1 MSVSKEKKEGER
13 LKIKT
18 KRELSVFYWFVM
30 ENKPMVGYYLSS
42 PLKNIKRINSIY
54 RMRMGDASGLLSEI
68 ISHYHSGV
76 LDAILYYEGKIEL
89 FLDSLLPESEFEWFR
104 KNEYACYFV
113 WLSIK
118 KYYPQLSSEMLNIQ
132 KEIAPQKFSHAQPLA
147 DLLATGNSNQNI
159 QHASASEPFLSEM
172 KSLHAHPASH
182 KERYNSILYFMDLVP
197 SYFIDKLSF
206 IRNIRSQWD
215 MKFKAKCKLN
225 IPMENTALCQW
236 AWDYIK
242 NKPSLRKRVYSQA
255 TDARVGDIA
264 LSGEYNIHS
273 ECTADNKD
281 DICNQNM
288 SESTSQEDYNK
299 AIGNDAASDKNS
311 GHESGTK
318 KVSYRT
324 IDLSQEDGG
333 LLSSFNKIGWHD
345 AFEIIQ
351 PSTPK
356 ETYLAIHA
364 VWIFYVGGTYIEPE
378 LYQQFKRARDTYL
391 TRKRKKIKRIS
402 NKLQLL
408 N

>member
-30 ENKPMVGYYLSS
+30 ENKPIVDYYLSS

-54 RMRMGDASGLLSEI
+54 RMNMGDASGLLSEI
-68 ISHYHSGV
+68 ISNYHSDV
-76 LDAILYYEGKIEL
+76 IDPIRYFEGKIEL

-104 KNEYACYFV
+104 KNENACYFV

-118 KYYPQLSSEMLNIQ
+118 KHYPQLSSEMLNFQ
-132 KEIAPQKFSHAQPLA
+132 KEIAPQKFSHTQPLA
-147 DLLATGNSNQNI
+147 GLLATGNSSPDI
-159 QHASASEPFLSEM
+159 PHAVAPEYFLSEIS
-172 KSLHAHPASH
+172 SLHANPASH
-182 KERYNSILYFMDLVP
+182 KERYKSILYFMDLVP
-197 SYFIDKLSF
+197 SYFSDKFSF
-206 IRNIRSQWD
+206 IRNIRSQWNI
-215 MKFKAKCKLN
+215 KFKVKCKLN
-225 IPMENTALCQW
+225 IPMEDTALCQW

-242 NKPSLRKRVYSQA
+242 NKPSLRKRVYSHG
-255 TDARVGDIA
+255 TNSPMGDIA

-273 ECTADNKD
+273 ICTADNKD
-281 DICNQNM
+281 DICNKNM

-299 AIGNDAASDKNS
+299 STRNDAANDMNS
-311 GHESGTK
+311 GNESDIK

-324 IDLSQEDGG
+324 IDLSTEDGG
-333 LLSSFNKIGWHD
+333 LLSSINIIGWHN

-364 VWIFYVGGTYIEPE
+364 VWIFYVGGTVLEPE
-378 LYQQFKRARDTYL
+378 LYHQFKRARDTYL

-402 NKLQLL
+402 NKLQIL